1 MADNYKDIL
10 RDLKQQKYAPF
21 YLLQGE
27 EAYFIDEIEHYI
39 SSHVLADE
47 EREFNQH
54 VLYGKDIDDAN
65 KIIDAARRFPM
76 MASRQ
81 VVVVREAQAMDK
93 RELEK
98 LLPYVK
104 QPMPSTILVLC
115 YKYGKI
121 NGTTSLA
128 KQLKKAGVVFESQV
142 VRDYQVADWIASY
155 LKEEGYV
162 INSKNAALLGEYLG
176 TNLGKVVKEIEKL
189 TIELPQG
196 GEITVELIE
205 KNIGISKEYNIFE
218 LQNAIGKRDILKCN
232 KIINYF
238 ASNPKDHPIQ
248 MTIPFLF
255 SYFNKLLQIH
265 LAKSDAV
272 GLRINP
278 YIFTK
283 EYVPAARVY
292 SPKKLVENIAILR
305 EFDLKSKGV
314 GATGAIDQAD
324 LQRELIYRLIH

>member
-10 RDLKQQKYAPF
+10 SDLKQKKYAPI

-39 SSHVLADE
+39 SSHVLTE
-47 EREFNQH
+47 EEQDFNQH
-54 VLYGKDIDDAN
+54 IFYGEDVDDAN
-65 KIIDAARRFPM
+65 KVIGAARRYP
-76 MASRQ
+76 AGAARQ

-104 QPMPSTILVLC
+104 QPMSSTILVLC

-128 KQLKKAGVVFESQV
+128 KQLKKAGVVFESQA
-142 VRDYQVADWIASY
+142 VRDYQIANWIASY
-155 LKEEGYV
+155 IGEEGYK
-162 INSKNAALLGEYLG
+162 IDAQTAALLGEYLG
-176 TNLGKVVKEIEKL
+176 TNLGKIVKEVEKL
-189 TIELPQG
+189 TIELPKG
-196 GEITVELIE
+196 GQITPKLIE
-205 KNIGISKEYNIFE
+205 KNIGISKDYNIFE
-218 LQNAIGKRDILKCN
+218 LQNAIGKRDILRCN

-238 ASNPKDHPIQ
+238 ASNPKEHPIQ

-255 SYFNKLLQIH
+255 SYFSKLLRIH
-265 LAKSDAV
+265 LERADAAT
-272 GLRINP
+272 LRINP
-278 YIFTK
+278 FIFSK
-283 EYVPAARVY
+283 EYLPAAQIY
-292 SPKKLVENIAILR
+292 NPAKLVANIAILR

-314 GATGAIDQAD
+314 GATGNIDPAD
-324 LQRELIYRLIH
+324 LQKEMIYKLTH